1 MIFGDTDVKNA
12 SGCMLAHAINLN
24 ALKFPKGHTLS
35 EADCEELYRNGINVV
50 KVARLEDFDIS
61 ENDAALIIAQAIC
74 SHEKIGRIS
83 IKRSRTGRVNLVAPF
98 HKWWDLFY
106 QKYSTYQH
114 RYQVMYP

>member
-35 EADCEELYRNGINVV
+35 EADCKELYRNGINVV

-83 IKRSRTGRVNLVAPF
+83 ISFIMADK
-98 HKWWDLFY
+98 KI
-106 QKYSTYQH
+106 
-114 RYQVMYP
+114 